1 MYEKQYDY
9 DYCSVIKYLANQTL
23 ITLEYN
29 DETAR
34 CSADLRVVLDT
45 LLNEGRLVVKKENIF
60 NETFTDVHITFTNK
74 KIEQI
79 NKSFKPD
86 GQMGCGDRIISNSNL
101 KEHDI
106 CRSMFFTIQSMN
118 DEETVIQKEE
128 LGEATKTITITTA
141 DLRKHFALNYAT
153 TVHKMQ
159 GSEIRKLFVIHEANL
174 MSKRLLYTALSR
186 ARELSDILIK
196 NMEWVDMGD
205 GYFTARK
212 IYKNDVITDDASLE
226 ILNNA
231 LEKDENKYK
240 SGKIY
245 LVRDNEHHVIYVG
258 QTIRTIEKEFKCLCS
273 FTTDKDRRDIK
284 RYLQKYKDECKV
296 ELVKE
301 FPCET
306 LYELTQEET
315 RWINHYNSE
324 YLLNIRQ
331 VKNKKS
337 LKVKTE
343 IHTTNIEKKLKHMFK
358 VFEEPSR
365 SRFRVYS
372 QETKKRDN
380 YNYKKEGREA
390 TLNEIRRIYG
400 EENLIYN
407 FKEEEEE
414 EKAENL

>member
-1 MYEKQYDY
+1 
-9 DYCSVIKYLANQTL
+9 
-23 ITLEYN
+23 
-29 DETAR
+29 
-34 CSADLRVVLDT
+34 VLDT
-45 LLNEGRLVVKKENIF
+45 LLNEGKLVVKKENIF
-60 NETFTDVHITFTNK
+60 NATADTDVHITFTNR
-74 KIEQI
+74 KIDEV

-106 CRSMFFTIQSMN
+106 CRSMFFTIQSIN

-128 LGEATKTITITTA
+128 IGETSKPITITTA
-141 DLRKHFALNYAT
+141 DLRKHFVLNYGT
-153 TVHKMQ
+153 TVYKMQ
-159 GSEIRKLFVIHEANL
+159 GSTIMKNFVIHEANL
-174 MSKRLLYTALSR
+174 MSKRLMYTALSR
-186 ARELSDILIK
+186 ARFLSDIVIK
-196 NMEWVDMGD
+196 DIEWFDLGD
-205 GYFTARK
+205 GYYTARK
-212 IYKNDVITDDASLE
+212 IYENEVIRDNSLQ

-231 LEKDENKYK
+231 LERDENKYK
-240 SGKIY
+240 NGKIY
-245 LVRDNEHHVIYVG
+245 LIRDKEHHVIYVG

-273 FTTDKDRRDIK
+273 FTTDKERRDIK
-284 RYLQKYKDECKV
+284 RYLQKYKEECQV

-315 RWINHYNSE
+315 RWINHYNTE

-331 VKNKKS
+331 LKDKKS

-358 VFEEPSR
+358 VFEEPKR
-365 SRFRVYS
+365 NLFRVYS

-414 EKAENL
+414 EKTENL